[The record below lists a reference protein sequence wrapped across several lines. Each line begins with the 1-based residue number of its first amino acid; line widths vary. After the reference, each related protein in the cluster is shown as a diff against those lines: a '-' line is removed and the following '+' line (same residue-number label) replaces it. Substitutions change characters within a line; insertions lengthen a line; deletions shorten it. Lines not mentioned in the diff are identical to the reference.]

1 MKQKPDV
8 FYIPNSLSIQRVKS
22 REGPAITF
30 VVWSGNSSRIFQD
43 KKEAL
48 KFIQWLKS
56 TPTGA
61 LIREWFDQFE
71 EDGKLP
77 ELDTEQIKKEG
88 FDPKHIQT
96 RKIRLPR
103 LRWSHNRAELDG
115 FVDSRACPIFMARR

>member
-1 MKQKPDV
+1 MKHKPDV

-48 KFIQWLKS
+48 KFIQWPKS

-77 ELDTEQIKKEG
+77 ELDMEQIK
-88 FDPKHIQT
+88 
-96 RKIRLPR
+96 
-103 LRWSHNRAELDG
+103 
-115 FVDSRACPIFMARR
+115 

>member
-1 MKQKPDV
+1 MKPRSDV

-30 VVWSGNSSRIFQD
+30 VVWSNHSSKIFQD

-48 KFIQWLKS
+48 KFIQWPKS

-71 EDGKLP
+71 EDGNLPKLDM
-77 ELDTEQIKKEG
+77 EKIKKEG
-88 FDPKHIQT
+88 FGPEAHSDEEDPTAQT
-96 RKIRLPR
+96 KM
-103 LRWSHNRAELDG
+103 
-115 FVDSRACPIFMARR
+115 VT

>member
-1 MKQKPDV
+1 MKHKPDV

-30 VVWSGNSSRIFQD
+30 VVWSGNSSRIFRD

-48 KFIQWLKS
+48 KFIQWPKS
-56 TPTGA
+56 TPTGQ

-77 ELDTEQIKKEG
+77 ELDMEKIRKEG
-88 FDPKHIQT
+88 FGPEAHSD
-96 RKIRLPR
+96 
-103 LRWSHNRAELDG
+103 EE
-115 FVDSRACPIFMARR
+115 DSTANTKMVT